1 MMNFRVIIWAFW
13 ATQFT
18 AVVSAGS
25 GGSCIDI
32 TLPGVS
38 GLKQCLDDSRVEC
51 DSSQKPLHILSPVVT
66 CVFKVLADAGS
77 TDVAVKTYK
86 NVIAAI
92 VAANSNP
99 LALSFRVSTNQI
111 QGTVNLKGCD
121 GTVSVSLP
129 KDVAGKCKTDLS
141 DACDS
146 PAEKKLTSTLVS
158 GVLCFVK
165 NGLQGARDEDIK
177 DLICD
182 VTGAID
188 DAGGVEAVLLG
199 SVIRDISN
207 EICRNLTIVPSSQP
221 F

>member
-146 PAEKKLTSTLVS
+146 PA
-158 GVLCFVK
+158 CFVK

>member
-1 MMNFRVIIWAFW
+1 MKSFRVCIWAFL
-13 ATQFT
+13 AAQFT
-18 AVVSAGS
+18 AVLSADS

-38 GLKQCLDDSRVEC
+38 GLEQCLDVSRVEC

-111 QGTVNLKGCD
+111 QGMVNLKGCD

-188 DAGGVEAVLLG
+188 DAGGVEAFLLG